1 MRKIDTHSHFKYK
14 NSYNH
19 IRIELMDVSTN
30 STVADAFITL
40 SELPLDRFIS
50 RKFLLRNPKILDN
63 VQSYLF
69 SFTHI

>member
-1 MRKIDTHSHFKYK
+1 
-14 NSYNH
+14 
-19 IRIELMDVSTN
+19 MDVSTN

-40 SELPLDRFIS
+40 SELPVDRFIS